1 MDGSVPIYFFCV
13 DRVKTINT
21 YQWNVIARNVSGGS
35 LSSTFH
41 DLLSKLLGSFFKK
54 SKALLEIKAM
64 LTIHNSNFKT
74 NILTYDHSLRLNVRE
89 ISLFHRRHWVHLGQN
104 LPISTRTPN
113 GRFRLQCA
121 KVLFSHY
128 LLYLFHSQFRAAS
141 WLPKYYCQLS
151 KYTSFYSK

>member
-1 MDGSVPIYFFCV
+1 MVVFLYTSFVWTGLKRSIPTSEMLLQEMCQEI
-13 DRVKTINT
+13 
-21 YQWNVIARNVSGGS
+21 S
-35 LSSTFH
+35 LSNTFH
-41 DLLSKLLGSFFKK
+41 DLLGKLLGSFFKK

-64 LTIHNSNFKT
+64 LTIHISNFKT
-74 NILTYDHSLRLNVRE
+74 NILIYDHSLRLNVPE

-104 LPISTRTPN
+104 LPIWTRTPN

-141 WLPKYYCQLS
+141 WFPKYYCQLS

>member
-1 MDGSVPIYFFCV
+1 MAVFLYTSFVWTGLKRSIPTSEMLLQEMCLEV
-13 DRVKTINT
+13 
-21 YQWNVIARNVSGGS
+21 S